1 MRRGEGRCR
10 RKGGGGGGE
19 SETEGGETEGGDDG
33 GVPNLLLEEDFETT
47 IKEAET
53 LIRELR
59 EEALR
64 GKQERYVLCMMM

>member
-1 MRRGEGRCR
+1 
-10 RKGGGGGGE
+10 
-19 SETEGGETEGGDDG
+19 
-33 GVPNLLLEEDFETT
+33 LEEDFETT

-64 GKQERYVLCMMM
+64 AKQECYVLCMMM